1 MITDDGHCDTCG
13 VLVPLNTMHYCT
25 GTPAPRAT
33 TWPIAEQ
40 KEAVEVAD
48 YQDTKRTD
56 TLNARL
62 DTLERQVAD
71 TRREADQ
78 VREYARTL
86 IAALDT
92 LHAQVKAAF
101 YEGWGSRLA
110 SGRGQA
116 QAWDAS
122 KTKATLDGAPP
133 PRTLA
138 QVFAAEALTNQTQ
151 DKS

>member
-1 MITDDGHCDTCG
+1 MIDSAGRCDVCLQ
-13 VLVPLNTMHYCT
+13 VVPVGTMHSCAGRAPVT
-25 GTPAPRAT
+25 GT
-33 TWPIAEQ
+33 TWPTAEQ
-40 KEAVEVAD
+40 KEAMELAD
-48 YQDTKRTD
+48 YRETQRAAAQE
-56 TLNARL
+56 ARL
-62 DTLERQVAD
+62 ATLERQVAD
-71 TRREADQ
+71 TRREAEQ